1 MGTRLTAAG
10 DVGFR
15 GRASSD
21 VRRQT
26 AWIGWFGGRARLPMI
41 VTMSND
47 PNGKDG
53 GRELGRGGHLADPRV
68 RETAERERHK
78 QQLSEFLADATRDV
92 ERMRA
97 MEPELEA
104 SDAASWDR
112 VQILAHNLAARSL
125 ALKLGVLNA
134 CARELEQLTEDR
146 AKGTPLDTFFKQC
159 VVGAIETLALE
170 IDQLKR
176 A

>member
-1 MGTRLTAAG
+1 
-10 DVGFR
+10 
-15 GRASSD
+15 
-21 VRRQT
+21 
-26 AWIGWFGGRARLPMI
+26 
-41 VTMSND
+41 MSND
-47 PNGKDG
+47 SGNG
-53 GRELGRGGHLADPRV
+53 GRETGRGLHLVDPRE
-68 RETAERERHK
+68 RETVERERHR
-78 QQLSEFLADATRDV
+78 QQLDEFLGDATRDV

-104 SDAASWDR
+104 GDPASWDR
-112 VQILAHNLAARSL
+112 VQNLAHNLAARSL

-134 CARELEQLTEDR
+134 CARELEQLTEER
-146 AKGTPLDTFFKQC
+146 QKGAPLDSFFKQC